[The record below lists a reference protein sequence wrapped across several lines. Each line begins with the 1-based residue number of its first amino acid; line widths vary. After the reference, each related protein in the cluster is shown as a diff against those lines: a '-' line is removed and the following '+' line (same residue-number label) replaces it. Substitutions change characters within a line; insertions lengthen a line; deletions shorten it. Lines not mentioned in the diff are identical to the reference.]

1 MKEKTFVTYEEFG
14 AIGDGVADD
23 FAAIKKAHDYANE
36 NSLTVKATPGKTYY
50 ISNTRI
56 DGVAQMVIIK
66 TNVVWSGAN
75 FIIDDSPYSTHNDTD
90 VFSKNIFHIAS
101 DYPLEKICDAE
112 LFAKLLSNGVG
123 IGTKKLDLGLGYPA
137 LVTIYNSKHNVYR
150 RRGYGSHLGKP
161 MHEIILLDKDGNV
174 SEETPFMFDYNN
186 IDYIDVIRADVE
198 PITVE
203 GGRFTTIACNTN
215 CVVFNEEGIP
225 VGVKEPYIHRGIR
238 VQRSETTLRGIEH
251 YIEGEI
257 SINRQKKGEVGAP
270 YHGFYE
276 AVQANHITIESCVM
290 TGRRC
295 YKKSWVGYGMGGG
308 TMGTYDLTGLEVN
321 KIVFKNCTQSNFW
334 VTIDENN
341 VIHNAEEGTPGAV
354 LGLSPIVNDEG
365 MSSRMHWGVGGTNYC
380 KNMEYIGCTLSRFDA
395 HQGLYNGKVIDSTL
409 VALALT
415 GCGEM
420 IVKNSRLFS
429 ESHASNNMFGMRNDY
444 GSIWN
449 GSITVDGLKAYVYT
463 KRSSRPGATLS
474 AYNPTA
480 VMGHTYSNWYY
491 GYDCQFPDLSLNN
504 VEVYDIETGE
514 LLPEGFEVRLVGGNM
529 IDEPALHCEYTLK
542 THPAY
547 ADVDADGDGFVDGT
561 NIPYDD
567 VVERKGIV
575 DESSYKNVNPIIPPK
590 YMKVTGNACKYTYL
604 VNDMSSFEGIIDGGF
619 FGNTEFITDNET
631 YVGTN
636 HSNEKTETFKFV
648 SHKGE

>member
-1 MKEKTFVTYEEFG
+1 MDKKKFVTYEEFG
-14 AIGDGVADD
+14 ARGDGVAED

-36 NSLTVKATPGKTYY
+36 KGLTVKATLGKTYY

-56 DGVAQMVIIK
+56 DGEVQTAIIK

-75 FIIDDSPYSTHNDTD
+75 FIIDDSPFSTHNDYD
-90 VFSKNIFHIAS
+90 VFAENIFYIDS
-101 DYPLEKICDAE
+101 DYPSEKIRVSE
-112 LFAKLLSNGVG
+112 LFEKLLSDGVG
-123 IGTKKLDLGLGYPA
+123 LGTKKMDLGLGYPA

-150 RRGYGSHLGKP
+150 RRGYGAHLGKP

-174 SEETPFMFDYNN
+174 SDETPFMFDYNN
-186 IDYIDVIRADVE
+186 IDYIDVIRADVK

-203 GGRFTTIACNTN
+203 GGKFTTIACNTN
-215 CVVFNEEGIP
+215 CVVYNEEGIP

-238 VQRSETTLRGIEH
+238 IQRSETTLRGVEH

-276 AVQANHITIESCVM
+276 AVRANHVTIESCVM

-295 YKKSWVGYGMGGG
+295 YKKSWIGYGMGGG

-341 VIHNAEEGTPGAV
+341 VIHNVKEGTPGAV

-365 MSSRMHWGVGGTNYC
+365 VSSRMHWGVGGTNYC
-380 KNMEYIGCTLSRFDA
+380 KNMEYIDCTLSRFDA

-420 IVKNSRLFS
+420 IVKNSRIYS
-429 ESHASNNMFGMRNDY
+429 ESHASNNMLGMRSDY

-463 KRSSRPGATLS
+463 KRSSLPGATRS
-474 AYNPTA
+474 EYSPTA
-480 VMGHTYSNWYY
+480 VMGHTYSNWYF
-491 GYDCQFPDLSLNN
+491 GYDCRFPDLSLNN

-514 LLPEGFEVRLVGGNM
+514 PFPEGAEVRLVGGNM
-529 IDEPALHCEYTLK
+529 CSEPALHCENTLN
-542 THPAY
+542 THSIY
-547 ADVDADGDGFVDGT
+547 ADVDEDCDGFVDGT

-567 VVERKGIV
+567 VVDINGV
-575 DESSYKNVNPIIPPK
+575 LDESSYENLNPILPPK
-590 YMKVTGNACKYTYL
+590 YLKVTGNECKYVYC
-604 VNDMSSFEGIIDGGF
+604 VNDMSSFEGITDGGF
-619 FGNTEFITDNET
+619 FGNTEFISDSET
-631 YVGTN
+631 YLGTN
-636 HSNEKTETFKFV
+636 HTDEKTETFKFI